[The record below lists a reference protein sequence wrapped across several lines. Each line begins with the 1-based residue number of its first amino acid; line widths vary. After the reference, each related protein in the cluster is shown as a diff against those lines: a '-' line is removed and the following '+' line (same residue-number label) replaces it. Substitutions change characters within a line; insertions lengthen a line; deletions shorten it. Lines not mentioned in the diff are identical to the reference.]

1 MDYTSEY
8 EVFTRKCPQMRYKL
22 LEANDKQQYK
32 LDLSGMSLYNLLQYY
47 RQIVGNVIMEEIKNL
62 KGDDLP

>member
-1 MDYTSEY
+1 
-8 EVFTRKCPQMRYKL
+8 MRYKL
-22 LEANDKQQYK
+22 LEANDKQKYK

-47 RQIVGNVIMEEIKNL
+47 RQIVGDVDMAEIKNL